1 MSGVVEVVAAIL
13 VRDGRI
19 FLQQRPPTKDFA
31 WCWESPG
38 GKVEPSESHHVALR
52 RELREELGIDIGEL
66 PDGQK
71 PVWTGRFENLVT
83 RPKHDGPTTTHVLF
97 EGQPLCGFMAG
108 QLPKDWPAGHN
119 WVSIADVV
127 WGDGKAYIP
136 NDSQRLEDPRP
147 CPGCCDRVASSLV
160 LQDAVGGRWR

>member
-1 MSGVVEVVAAIL
+1 MSGVVEVVAAVL

-38 GKVEPSESHHVALR
+38 GKVEPGESHRVALR

-71 PVWTGRFENLVT
+71 PVWTGRFDNLVA
-83 RPKHDGPTTTHVLF
+83 RPDRATIVLHFYMVGNRFSGEPTIRD
-97 EGQPLCGFMAG
+97 EQPGIGWFMPHQMIDLDLAPANLRAKLLLAAEIMQETADALLAG
-108 QLPKDWPAGHN
+108 L
-119 WVSIADVV
+119 V
-127 WGDGKAYIP
+127 
-136 NDSQRLEDPRP
+136 
-147 CPGCCDRVASSLV
+147 DR
-160 LQDAVGGRWR
+160 